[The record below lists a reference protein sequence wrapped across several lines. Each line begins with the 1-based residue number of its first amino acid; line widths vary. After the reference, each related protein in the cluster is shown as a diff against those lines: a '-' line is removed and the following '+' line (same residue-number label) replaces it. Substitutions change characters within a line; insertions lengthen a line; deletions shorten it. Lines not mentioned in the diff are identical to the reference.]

1 MVAFDATAQPAA
13 DSVAPPVTLTPDPLP
28 LSAIMQP
35 GASALISAYAVALTD
50 KVALVV
56 TALASNSGSLVVTVT
71 CTA

>member
-1 MVAFDATAQPAA
+1 MVAFEATAQPLA

-28 LSAIMQP
+28 LSAMTQP
-35 GASALISAYAVALTD
+35 GAPGLISAYAVELTD
-50 KVALVV
+50 KVPLAD